1 MVLLLVANSMY
12 GQQRMGDN
20 LGNHKATNNLDM
32 NGKNLNRVQVVNAE
46 NVVIGTASAVNN
58 ASISL
63 QVNGQKAI
71 LIPRVTNL
79 LDATNPAI
87 PAANLLE
94 GMMVY
99 DLTTHKFYI
108 RDNNSWITYGSTR
121 LADANILVGDAT
133 GTARSVA
140 MTGDVTISNAG
151 VTAIGASKILTPMI
165 ADATVTAVKLADSV
179 IAPSKMKVGTAAN
192 QILRTNATNR
202 AVWGNIS
209 DLGFVDLISNQT
221 IDGVKT
227 FSSNG
232 GLIATGSLGQ
242 GTVPTLPN
250 GVRMSWIPNK
260 GAFQVGLQSG
270 TEGQDSNIGL
280 YSFAAGSGVSAKG
293 VASVA
298 LGINTLSSGN
308 NALAIGNA
316 ATALGLGSV
325 AIGSN
330 VSSGSNVG
338 SFVFGDSHAVLGTSG
353 TNDAPNQMLMR
364 FKGGYKFVSAINASN
379 AATKGLTIGA
389 NGVATYLANARALF
403 TPLSLVDKGYVDSL
417 SAAGPYVSK
426 YLAETVRGLK
436 TFRSDSGFVAIG
448 TNGSGIIP
456 ATGAGSR
463 MMFYPGKS
471 AFRVGQVTGTQWD
484 DASIGAGSAALG
496 YNTIASGINSTA
508 IGTNVSTGSYAGSF
522 VFGDNHTVAGT
533 SGTNDAANQM
543 LMRFRGGYKFVSAI
557 NASNAATKGLTIG
570 ADGTASYIANA
581 RALFTPLSLVD
592 KGYVDSLSAS
602 GPFVSKYLAETVRGL
617 KTFRSD
623 SGFVSIGTNGNGIIP
638 ATGAGSRMM
647 FYPGKSAFRVG
658 QVTGTQWDD
667 ASIGAASTALGYNT
681 TASGANSIA
690 VGNTANALAAGAV
703 ALGSNVSTGS
713 NAGSFVFGDSHT
725 AIGTSGTNDAVNQM
739 LMRFRGG
746 YKFVS
751 AINASNAATKGLTI
765 GANGVATYLA
775 NARALFTPLSLVDKG
790 YVDSL
795 SAAGPFVSRYLA
807 QIVAGQ
813 KTFKS
818 DSGFVAIGTNG
829 TGIIPVT
836 GAGTRMMFYPGK
848 SAFRVGQVTAT
859 QWDDASIG
867 AASTA
872 LGYNTTASGANSIA
886 MGNTASALAQGG
898 VALGSNVS
906 TGSFAGSFVFGD
918 NNTVAGTSGT
928 NDAANQM
935 LMRFRGG
942 YKFVSAIN
950 ASNAATKG
958 LTIGANGVATYLANS
973 RALFTPLSLVD
984 KGYVDSL
991 SATGP
996 FVSRYLAQIV
1006 AGQKT
1011 FKSDS
1016 GFVAIGTNGSGVI
1029 PVTGAG
1035 TRMMF
1040 YPGKSA
1046 FRVGQVTGTQW
1057 DDTSVGSGSVAL
1069 GYNTIASGSNA
1080 VAAGNGGTSSG
1091 NNSFSYGTVN
1101 SATGVESFAGGGLST
1116 ASGPRSMAIGLQA
1129 SASGSESFALGNN
1142 VVADAAQAV
1151 AIGAF
1156 ASTNGFSGAFALG
1169 DGSGSSAN
1177 TVKSLAAN
1185 QMVMRFAGGY
1195 RFYTSANLSSYVDIA
1210 AGANGVSITSDR
1222 RKKENFEKVN
1232 GEHFLSK
1239 IDTMQLSSW
1248 NYKGQDPKSFR
1259 HYGPMA
1265 QDFYQAFGKDSYGKI
1280 GNDTTISS
1288 ADIDGVNMIAIQ
1300 ALIKRTNQLQEE
1312 NRLLTERNHI
1322 LVKELQDIKDHAAET
1337 FRLVNNNLEQQRKA
1351 HELQLT
1357 AIIELLKKSNLKEVS
1372 VAAAQVLETTQMKQ
1386 LSETKPIKDR

>member
-1 MVLLLVANSMY
+1 MALLLLVATSMY

-165 ADATVTAVKLADSV
+165 ADANVTAVKLADSV

-202 AVWGNIS
+202 AVWANVS

-280 YSFAAGSGVSAKG
+280 YSFAAGSGASAKG

-298 LGINTLSSGN
+298 LGINTLASGN
-308 NALAIGNA
+308 NALAVGNA
-316 ATALGLGSV
+316 ASALGLGSV

-330 VSSGSNVG
+330 VSSG
-338 SFVFGDSHAVLGTSG
+338 
-353 TNDAPNQMLMR
+353 
-364 FKGGYKFVSAINASN
+364 
-379 AATKGLTIGA
+379 A
-389 NGVATYLANARALF
+389 N
-403 TPLSLVDKGYVDSL
+403 
-417 SAAGPYVSK
+417 
-426 YLAETVRGLK
+426 
-436 TFRSDSGFVAIG
+436 
-448 TNGSGIIP
+448 
-456 ATGAGSR
+456 
-463 MMFYPGKS
+463 
-471 AFRVGQVTGTQWD
+471 
-484 DASIGAGSAALG
+484 
-496 YNTIASGINSTA
+496 
-508 IGTNVSTGSYAGSF
+508 AGSF

-592 KGYVDSLSAS
+592 KGYVDSLSAA
-602 GPFVSKYLAETVRGL
+602 GPFVSRYLAQTVAGQ
-617 KTFRSD
+617 KTFKSD
-623 SGFVSIGTNGNGIIP
+623 SGFVAIGTNGNGIIP
-638 ATGAGSRMM
+638 VTGAGTRMM

-667 ASIGAASTALGYNT
+667 SSVGAASTALGYNT

-690 VGNTANALAAGAV
+690 MGSTASALAQGGV
-703 ALGSNVSTGS
+703 AIGSNVSTGAF
-713 NAGSFVFGDSHT
+713 AGSFAFGDNNT
-725 AIGTSGTNDAVNQM
+725 AAGTSGTNDAANQMLMRFRGGYKLVSAINASNAATKGLTIGANGVATYLANARALFTPLSLVDKGYVDSLSAAGPFVSRYLAQTVVGQKIFKSDSGFVAIGTNGAGIIPVTGAGTRMMFYSGKSALRVGQVSGTQWDDTNVGTGSIALGYDNIASGSNSVAIGANVSTGSFAGSFAFGDNNTAAGTSGTNDAANQM

-807 QIVAGQ
+807 QTVVGQ

-829 TGIIPVT
+829 AGIIPAT
-836 GAGTRMMFYPGK
+836 GAGSRMMFYPGK
-848 SAFRVGQVTAT
+848 SAFRVGQVTGT

-886 MGNTASALAQGG
+886 MGNTVSALAQGG

-918 NNTVAGTSGT
+918 NNTAVGTSGT

-958 LTIGANGVATYLANS
+958 LTIGANGVATYLANA
-973 RALFTPLSLVD
+973 RALFTSLSLVD

-991 SATGP
+991 SAAGP
-996 FVSRYLAQIV
+996 FVSRYLAQTV

-1016 GFVAIGTNGSGVI
+1016 GFVAIGTNGTGII

-1080 VAAGNGGTSSG
+1080 VAAGSGGTSSG
-1091 NNSFSYGTVN
+1091 NNSFSYGTSN
-1101 SATGVESFAGGGLST
+1101 SATDSEAFAGGGLST
-1116 ASGPRSMAIGLQA
+1116 ASGARSMAVGLQA
-1129 SASGSESFALGNN
+1129 SASGTESFALGKY
-1142 VVADAAQAV
+1142 VTADAAQAV

-1177 TVKSLAAN
+1177 TLKSLAAN

-1222 RKKENFEKVN
+1222 RKKENFEKIN

-1312 NRLLTERNHI
+1312 NRLLAERNHV

-1337 FRLVNNNLEQQRKA
+1337 FKLVNHNLDQQRKA
-1351 HELQLT
+1351 HELQLM
-1357 AIIELLKKSNLKEVS
+1357 AIIELLKKSNQKDVS
-1372 VAAAQVLETTQMKQ
+1372 VAAAQVLETTMKHPAY
-1386 LSETKPIKDR
+1386 TNPIKDR